1 MRLPLSSGVISM
13 KKIRNNNLFK
23 IISFL
28 TMVLFCSSCGNENY
42 KSKTISPQL
51 FIKKYPK
58 FLEVSSNPDMM
69 WKFFSDGTFNAISM
83 TSTYGFTIEGSW
95 ESSKNGQITI
105 SGTTYNTRTK
115 VKKSISDKLKNITIW
130 NHPPNSEPQ
139 VKIKHETELSVF

>member
-1 MRLPLSSGVISM
+1 
-13 KKIRNNNLFK
+13 
-23 IISFL
+23 
-28 TMVLFCSSCGNENY
+28 
-42 KSKTISPQL
+42 
-51 FIKKYPK
+51 
-58 FLEVSSNPDMM
+58 MM